1 MEPEQYRA
9 LEIDAD
15 HRQQRREW
23 ATQRFAKVGLLALL
37 IAIGLGLFGRGGP
50 ISAVEK
56 SAGGGAA
63 RLEYQ
68 RFVRHHSPD
77 RLELSAQAR
86 STIVRVSIASA
97 YLKQVQLE
105 HITPPPERVV
115 SADGAVEYRFNTVPD
130 ARLHATFH
138 FAPDYVG
145 PLRGWIAVDGQ
156 GRLAIDQFVYP

>member
-1 MEPEQYRA
+1 MEPEPYRA

-23 ATQRFAKVGLLALL
+23 ATQRVAKVGLLALL

-50 ISAVEK
+50 ISTVEK
-56 SAGGGAA
+56 TAGDGAA

-77 RLELSAQAR
+77 ALEIGARAR
-86 STIVRVSIASA
+86 STTVRVCIASA

-105 HITPPPERVV
+105 HITPMPERAI
-115 SADGAVEYRFNTVPD
+115 SADGVVVYLFNTAPA

-138 FAPDYVG
+138 FSPDSVG
-145 PLRGWIAVDGQ
+145 RLRGWIAVDGQ
-156 GRLAIDQFVYP
+156 DRLSIDQFVYP